1 MGSMGVKF
9 PIRYNDPEYQLNH
22 QNLFSQA
29 LLCPLKNVLPPGVD
43 QAQFDRAI
51 VEFEDAVGKD
61 NVFRGEALEEYVD
74 PYELWE
80 EEGRRKMPSAAVCP
94 SSTEE
99 LREVLAVANKSSIP
113 VWTFSRGK
121 NLGYGGP
128 APRLNGSVALDLHRM
143 NRIIEVNDKFSYAVV
158 EPGVTFTD
166 LYLHCAEHKLRV
178 WPSVPSLGWGSVV
191 GNVLILIVQRTVDRG
206 TGFTPTATHHQHV
219 SGMEV
224 MLADGD
230 IVRTGQFAIPDSPSA
245 HLSKFSFGPSIEGLF
260 LQSNLGIVTKMG
272 IWLHPQPQAYMS
284 CTFDMPNFEDVEV
297 IVDIFG
303 ILRRDGLLPN
313 TVYVS
318 NIVEWLGMTGKR
330 AELWPEEGPIPDWRL
345 RELQTQ
351 LGFGYWNVKFGL
363 YGAKEVVQSHFD
375 ELKRII
381 GKKAPGS
388 EHRLQG
394 HLFSGE
400 NDKLLE
406 ATSVPD
412 PHGGFFVGV
421 PSLWSLPMVRYRLPK
436 EKPGIGA
443 HADYSPIIPSDGKTV
458 LEWVR
463 TARKICETQGFDLF
477 CDFFMHERHVI
488 FVNMIV
494 FDKTNPDHR
503 NAVDTIFR
511 SLYKEGRQRGF
522 SKYRSHINYMDLV
535 ADAYS
540 FNNHAYRR
548 FIERLKD
555 VVDPNGILSPGK
567 QGIWPSKYRHLR
579 EKL

>member
-1 MGSMGVKF
+1 MKF
-9 PIRYNDPEYQLNH
+9 PIRYSDPEYQQNH
-22 QNLFSQA
+22 RNLFAQA
-29 LLCPLKNVLPPGVD
+29 LLSPLADVLPPGVN
-43 QAQFDRAI
+43 QQEFDRAY
-51 VEFEDAVGKD
+51 VEFEDAVGKE
-61 NVFRGEALEEYVD
+61 NAFRGQSLEEYVD

-80 EEGRRKMPSAAVCP
+80 EEGKRKMPSAAVCP
-94 SSTEE
+94 SSMDE
-99 LREVLAVANKSSIP
+99 LRAILKVANKFSIP
-113 VWTFSRGK
+113 LWTFSRGK

-143 NRIIEVNDKFSYAVV
+143 NKIIEVNDKFSYAVV

-166 LYLHCAEHKLRV
+166 LYLYCVEHKLRV

-191 GNVLILIVQRTVDRG
+191 GNHI
-206 TGFTPTATHHQHV
+206 
-219 SGMEV
+219 SGMEI

-230 IVRTGQFAIPDSPSA
+230 LVRTGQFAISNSPSA

-284 CTFDMPNFEDVEV
+284 CTFDMPNLEDVEI

-303 ILRRDGLLPN
+303 PLRRDGLLPN

-318 NIVEWLGMTGKR
+318 NIVEWLGVTGKR
-330 AELWPEEGPIPDWRL
+330 AELWPEEGPIPEWRL
-345 RELQTQ
+345 RELQKE

-381 GKKAPGS
+381 AKRVPGS

-394 HLFSGE
+394 HLFSADD
-400 NDKLLE
+400 DKLLE

-436 EKPGIGA
+436 EKAGIGA
-443 HADYSPIIPSDGKTV
+443 HADYSPIIPSDGIKV
-458 LEWVR
+458 LEWVK
-463 TARKICETQGFDLF
+463 TARKICEDKGFDLF
-477 CDFFMHERHVI
+477 CDFFMHERHLI
-488 FVNMIV
+488 FVNMMV
-494 FDKTNPDHR
+494 FDKANPSHR
-503 NAVDTIFR
+503 KAVDTIFR
-511 SLYKEGRQRGF
+511 DLYREGRQRGF
-522 SKYRSHINYMDLV
+522 SKYRSHINYMD
-535 ADAYS
+535 AYD
-540 FNNHAYRR
+540 FNDHAYRR
-548 FIERLKD
+548 LVERLKD
-555 VVDPNGILSPGK
+555 SLDPNGILSPGK
-567 QGIWPSKYRHLR
+567 QGIWPLKYRHLR